1 MDNLQLKQL
10 PTTKTGMLI
19 RKPVADVFEAFVN
32 PAITTKFW
40 FTKGSGRLQAGKQ
53 VQWDLE
59 MYGISIPVTAKAI
72 EPNQRIVIEWP
83 GYGGPTTVE
92 WRFAP
97 QKDGTTFVSI
107 TEAGFTGDGDELVKQ
122 VTDSTQGFSL
132 VLAGLKALLEHNV
145 RLNLVP
151 DRYPKG
157 IEEH

>member
-1 MDNLQLKQL
+1 MDNIQLKQV
-10 PTTKTGMLI
+10 PIAKTGMLI
-19 RKPVADVFEAFVN
+19 RKPVADVFEAFAN
-32 PAITTKFW
+32 PDITTKFW
-40 FTKGSGRLQAGKQ
+40 FTKSSARLEAGKQ
-53 VQWDLE
+53 VQWDWE

-72 EPNQRIVIEWP
+72 EPNKRVVIEWP
-83 GYGGPTTVE
+83 GDGSSTTVE
-92 WRFAP
+92 WLFAP

-145 RLNLVP
+145 RLNLVA
-151 DRYPKG
+151 DRFPKG